1 MSLARTARGH
11 QILSMDKPSSNDPE
25 RDLKGPVTPLVPD
38 GDDRE
43 RMVCVDCGF
52 IHYDN
57 PRVVAGAVCT
67 WQDKILLCKRAI
79 APRIGF
85 WTIPSGYLELKETVA
100 DGAVRE
106 VLEESG
112 AHVNVTGLVGM
123 YEIPRISQIYI
134 VYRAE
139 MIGPDLDPGPES
151 QDAALFAWDDIPWDD
166 LAFSSVTWALHTYKS
181 GAVPNF
187 DVHTS

>member
-1 MSLARTARGH
+1 MT
-11 QILSMDKPSSNDPE
+11 MDKPTTKTTDND
-25 RDLKGPVTPLVPD
+25 RKGPTTPLIPE

-67 WQDKILLCKRAI
+67 WEDKVLLCRRAI

-85 WTIPSGYLELKETVA
+85 WTIPSGYLELNETVA
-100 DGAVRE
+100 DGAARE

-112 AHVNVTGLVGM
+112 ANVSVTGLVGM
-123 YEIPRISQIYI
+123 FEIPRISQIYI

-139 MIGPDLDPGPES
+139 MQSPNLDPGPES
-151 QDAALFAWDDIPWDD
+151 LEAALFDWSDIPWDD
-166 LAFSSVTWALHTYKS
+166 LAFPSVNWALNQFRD
-181 GAVPNF
+181 GAMPHF
-187 DVHTS
+187 DVHPS